1 MTTQVRAAT
10 PEDAPA
16 IAHVH
21 VSTWQRAYRG
31 VLPTAHLDTLSIPLR
46 TEFWATFL
54 ADVPHRSRLH
64 VAEDPGEGV
73 VGFAGTCPT
82 RDADCDP
89 EATGEVAAI
98 YVLDE
103 HWGDGTGTAL
113 LSASLGGLRADGFS
127 EATLWV
133 LADNPR
139 AHRFYEREGWVL
151 DGAERHDVFADH
163 RVAEVR
169 FWRSLADGDR

>member
-1 MTTQVRAAT
+1 MSTHVRAAT
-10 PEDAPA
+10 PDDAPG

-21 VSTWQRAYRG
+21 VTSWQRAYRG
-31 VLPTAHLDTLSIPLR
+31 VLPAVHLDTLSVPLR

-54 ADVPHRSRLH
+54 ADVPARSRLH
-64 VAEDPGEGV
+64 VAEGPDGDV
-73 VGFAGTCPT
+73 IGFVGTCPS

-89 EATGEVAAI
+89 ETTGEVAAV

-113 LSASLGGLRADGFS
+113 LVAGVEGLRADGFT

-139 AHRFYEREGWVL
+139 AHGFYEREGWAR
-151 DGAERHDVFADH
+151 DGAERREVFADH

-169 FWRSLADGDR
+169 YWRTLVEAAS